1 MATTASPK
9 RPGDQD
15 GYGDS
20 VRELF
25 VHATRI
31 QLAAITAASRFV
43 AGWAQSADRYAQAVS
58 GELLGRVHGEVASSA
73 LVGRLAE
80 ATGAHLREVTT
91 LPGVAVDH
99 FNDQISKP
107 HKRRPRPTRR
117 ATPSTR
123 SS

>member
-9 RPGDQD
+9 RPSDQD
-15 GYGDS
+15 GSADS
-20 VRELF
+20 VRGLV

-80 ATGAHLREVTT
+80 ATGAHLREVTA
-91 LPGVAVDH
+91 LPSVAVDH

-107 HKRRPRPTRR
+107 YKRRQRPTQRLKETTR
-117 ATPSTR
+117 A
-123 SS
+123 